1 MRIFAHAAILSLIG
15 SGLTGAASA
24 AEPTPIGDW
33 RVKDGYANIRI
44 DNCGG
49 KLWGVVAWEKEPGFD
64 KQNPDPAK
72 KGRPILGM
80 PILMAMAP
88 AGYPQAAG
96 LRSGRNL
103 LRRRELDSG
112 YKPAGQRRVV
122 ARAAEERRAGK
133 GCAEGGRGA
142 ERYLRACR
150 DQHGRPGQ
158 YRPEVGRMMR
168 LGAQSGAKA
177 RAGRGCVGLLLR
189 PTISPVTQCS

>member
-88 AGYPQAAG
+88 AGPNKWEGEIYNSQNGSMYSANISLLDESTLKLQGCVLGGIFCGGENWTRVTSPPASGVSLPALPKSGGQGKGVPKGAAAQSDTCA
-96 LRSGRNL
+96 RVATNT
-103 LRRRELDSG
+103 
-112 YKPAGQRRVV
+112 AGQ
-122 ARAAEERRAGK
+122 GNTSQK
-133 GCAEGGRGA
+133 
-142 ERYLRACR
+142 
-150 DQHGRPGQ
+150 
-158 YRPEVGRMMR
+158 
-168 LGAQSGAKA
+168 
-177 RAGRGCVGLLLR
+177 
-189 PTISPVTQCS
+189 